1 MVDKSY
7 WSRNMHRLTLL
18 FFFFFKFV
26 GLATF
31 SLNNQANLNKKNSEN
46 TMFFISSKLGILY
59 NLFGSCLIIALSF
72 YSIPI
77 TLYSDYI
84 HKTIITNIIEIFLII
99 LGCFVMISTLL
110 FYCIFESVII
120 KIGNY
125 LINTENLLRH
135 LQQPLNRKHIFNV
148 LFLICLFM
156 LILFIILLI
165 TEIKNFNPGPIVLM
179 ANIVPLIFV
188 SLLFIQ
194 YFFVLNLIY
203 AIFVKLNCIIQNFC
217 RSRYDDINLKVV
229 NQTRCVFMSYSR
241 IHLFIQI
248 RDIYNHLCDISRE
261 VSHFYSF
268 SILTAL
274 SFIFLVIL
282 YNSYYLFLLFVNEL
296 NFLLITNTII
306 WIMLPLSLLALLTS
320 KVTKV
325 INEVGRFKFFFFF
338 FENNYSRNLTCI
350 FLQIEKT
357 GYIIHILLNCTIDRE
372 TKIEV
377 K

>member
-31 SLNNQANLNKKNSEN
+31 SLNNQKNLNKKNSKN

-59 NLFGSCLIIALSF
+59 NLFGSCLIIVLCF
-72 YSIPI
+72 YSIPLI
-77 TLYSDYI
+77 LRSNYI
-84 HKTIITNIIEIFLII
+84 HKTIVTNIIEIFIII
-99 LGCFVMISTLL
+99 LGSFVMISTLL
-110 FYCIFESVII
+110 FYCIFQSVIV

-125 LINTENLLRH
+125 LINIENVLRH
-135 LQQPLNRKHIFNV
+135 LQQPLNRKNIFNV

-165 TEIKNFNPGPIVLM
+165 TEIKSFNPEPIELIG
-179 ANIVPLIFV
+179 NIIPLIFV
-188 SLLFIQ
+188 ALLFIQ

-203 AIFVKLNCIIQNFC
+203 AIFVKLNCIIQSFC
-217 RSRYDDINLKVV
+217 RSKYDDINLKIL

-248 RDIYNHLCDISRE
+248 RDIYDHLCDISRE
-261 VSHFYSF
+261 VSDFYSF
-268 SILTAL
+268 SILIAL
-274 SFIFLVIL
+274 FFIFLLIL
-282 YNSYYLFLLFVNEL
+282 FNSYYLFLLFNGGF
-296 NFLLITNTII
+296 NFLLITNSII
-306 WIMLPLSLLALLTS
+306 WIILPLSLLALLTS

-338 FENNYSRNLTCI
+338 
-350 FLQIEKT
+350 
-357 GYIIHILLNCTIDRE
+357 
-372 TKIEV
+372 
-377 K
+377 